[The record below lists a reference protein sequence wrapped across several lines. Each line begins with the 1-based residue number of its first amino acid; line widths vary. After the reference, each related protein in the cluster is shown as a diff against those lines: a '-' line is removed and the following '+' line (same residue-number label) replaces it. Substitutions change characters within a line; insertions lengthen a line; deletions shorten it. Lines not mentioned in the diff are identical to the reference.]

1 MKQIRDCLCDII
13 STIIPEE
20 EEVSCYEQKTDNL
33 KIAKILLDLLF
44 SNNIFK
50 MFAACCSCSKTECS
64 DCSNRVFKQLEQ
76 LCAETPLH
84 QEWKEFSL
92 FHLHYMLDNMVDLNL
107 SVYIY
112 VDWELN
118 HKNNSQLTTEN
129 IYEQGDNE
137 ELILEYLYSVT
148 MDTERIQMEE
158 SSLRL
163 LFESILLLNTN
174 ILKDERFQEIVTKN
188 SDQLKS
194 VLSMS

>member
-84 QEWKEFSL
+84 QEWTEFSL
-92 FHLHYMLDNMVDLNL
+92 FHLHYMLDNMVDLNP
-107 SVYIY
+107 SVQVY

-129 IYEQGDNE
+129 IYKQGDNE

>member
-84 QEWKEFSL
+84 QEWTEFSL
-92 FHLHYMLDNMVDLNL
+92 FHLHYMLDNMVDLTP
-107 SVYIY
+107 SVQVY

-188 SDQLKS
+188 SDQLTS

>member
-92 FHLHYMLDNMVDLNL
+92 FHLHYMLDNMVDLNP
-107 SVYIY
+107 SVQVY
-112 VDWELN
+112 VDWEL
-118 HKNNSQLTTEN
+118 KNYKNTQLQIIELE
-129 IYEQGDNE
+129 EQGDNE
-137 ELILEYLYSVT
+137 ELIIEYLYTVT
-148 MDTERIQMEE
+148 MDTERIRQEE
-158 SSLRL
+158 NSIRL

-174 ILKDERFQEIVTKN
+174 ILKDERFQEIIEKN
-188 SDQLKS
+188 SDQLKR

>member
-84 QEWKEFSL
+84 QEWTEFSL
-92 FHLHYMLDNMVDLNL
+92 FHLHYMLDNMVDLNP
-107 SVYIY
+107 SVQVY

>member
-20 EEVSCYEQKTDNL
+20 EEVFCYEQKTDNL

-50 MFAACCSCSKTECS
+50 MFAACCSCSKTECQ

-92 FHLHYMLDNMVDLNL
+92 FHLHYMLDNMVDLNP
-107 SVYIY
+107 SVQVY
-112 VDWELN
+112 VDWEL
-118 HKNNSQLTTEN
+118 KNYKNTQLQIIELE
-129 IYEQGDNE
+129 EQGDNE
-137 ELILEYLYSVT
+137 ELIIEYLYTVT
-148 MDTERIQMEE
+148 MDTERIRQEE
-158 SSLRL
+158 NSIRL

-174 ILKDERFQEIVTKN
+174 ILKDERFQEIVTQN
-188 SDQLKS
+188 SDQLKR